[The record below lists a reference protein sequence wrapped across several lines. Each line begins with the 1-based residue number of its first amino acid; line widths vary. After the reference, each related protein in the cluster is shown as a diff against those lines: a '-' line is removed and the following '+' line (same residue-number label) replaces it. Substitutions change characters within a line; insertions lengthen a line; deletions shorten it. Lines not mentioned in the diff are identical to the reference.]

1 MMSHS
6 PLRMFNEF
14 HNKCV
19 LLSGQGPVD
28 KIAERIGFT
37 NTVTIDQIRSAF
49 PNLDMVDHQRRP
61 KSVSLKATFL
71 LRSRASEGGGMV
83 DLAPLDFVIW
93 HFPITFL
100 AKKAFFLV
108 SRGKMKFHHF
118 CHPWE
123 KPTIGHTLKKTF
135 WCPACVD
142 IYW

>member
-83 DLAPLDFVIW
+83 DLAPLDFVI
-93 HFPITFL
+93 
-100 AKKAFFLV
+100 
-108 SRGKMKFHHF
+108 
-118 CHPWE
+118 
-123 KPTIGHTLKKTF
+123 
-135 WCPACVD
+135 
-142 IYW
+142 